1 MTPPDLE
8 TLSALLRAAS
18 AIVEQVSILSD
29 ALLERMARLFSR
41 MPPEDREPILAI
53 LEREVEQR
61 LLARSPAGPD
71 GDFAPGRPNP
81 NARLYTRISGP
92 RPVHETREL
101 MPGGVRA
108 ARMML
113 LERARLDKEW
123 EPATLEAFRV
133 LPADERAA
141 IMQHNREMLAL
152 LQRIETEG
160 AAKAS

>member
-1 MTPPDLE
+1 MTLTDLE

-18 AIVEQVSILSD
+18 AIVDQVSIFSD

-53 LEREVEQR
+53 LEREVQQR
-61 LLARSPAGPD
+61 LLARSPAGAD
-71 GDFAPGRPNP
+71 GDFALGRPNP
-81 NARLYTRISGP
+81 NARLYTRVSGP

-101 MPGGVRA
+101 MSAGVRA

-123 EPATLEAFRV
+123 EAATREAFRV
-133 LPADERAA
+133 LP
-141 IMQHNREMLAL
+141 
-152 LQRIETEG
+152 
-160 AAKAS
+160 

>member
-1 MTPPDLE
+1 MTVTDLE
-8 TLSALLRAAS
+8 TLSALLRAA
-18 AIVEQVSILSD
+18 ATVVDQVSILSD
-29 ALLERMARLFSR
+29 ALLERVARLFSR

-61 LLARSPAGPD
+61 LLARSPNGAD
-71 GDFAPGRPNP
+71 GGFALGRPNP
-81 NARLYTRISGP
+81 NARLYTRVSGP

-101 MPGGVRA
+101 MSGGVRA

-113 LERARLDKEW
+113 LERARLDEEW
-123 EPATLEAFRV
+123 EPATLEAFRA

-141 IMQHNREMLAL
+141 IMRHNREMLAL
-152 LQRIETEG
+152 LERIETDG